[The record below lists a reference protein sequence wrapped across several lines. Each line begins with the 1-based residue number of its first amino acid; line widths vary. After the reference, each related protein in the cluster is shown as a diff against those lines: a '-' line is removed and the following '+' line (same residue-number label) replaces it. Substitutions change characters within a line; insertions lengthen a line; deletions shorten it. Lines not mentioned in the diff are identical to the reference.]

1 MDAVTIEV
9 GGEPREATVSN
20 ISLGLLDAIGVAP
33 AWGRDFVADDY
44 RSGTSPVI
52 LSADLW
58 RRMQS
63 AGAGDGDR
71 TIRVNGA
78 VCTIVGVMAPG
89 FTFPVGRVAMWR
101 PYVPVAAS
109 SATPNARTNLAALG
123 VLKPGVTLAQAE
135 AFAKATS
142 PNVLLGPGHLTVHVA
157 PFLTTMGTTVAALRA
172 LIGAVG
178 VLFLI
183 AVGNAGNVL
192 LAEAIRRDGE
202 MALRAS
208 LGASRARLA
217 RQVVTE
223 TLLLSGA
230 AAALALLVA
239 SWSLDALVASVPYI
253 MSFQVLRPIR
263 LDWRALT
270 FATAVTLAAG
280 LAAWYKF
287 RRSARAGPTCRKR

>member
-1 MDAVTIEV
+1 M
-9 GGEPREATVSN
+9 
-20 ISLGLLDAIGVAP
+20 L
-33 AWGRDFVADDY
+33 RD
-44 RSGTSPVI
+44 T
-52 LSADLW
+52 
-58 RRMQS
+58 
-63 AGAGDGDR
+63 
-71 TIRVNGA
+71 
-78 VCTIVGVMAPG
+78 
-89 FTFPVGRVAMWR
+89 
-101 PYVPVAAS
+101 
-109 SATPNARTNLAALG
+109 NARTNLAALG
-123 VLKPGVTLAQAE
+123 VLKDGVTLAQAE

-142 PNVLLGPGHLTVHVA
+142 PNELLGPGHLSVQVA
-157 PFLTTMGTTVAALRA
+157 PFVTTMGTTVAALRA

-230 AAALALLVA
+230 AAAVALLVA

-263 LDWRALT
+263 LDWRALA
-270 FATAVTLAAG
+270 FAVAVTLAAG
-280 LAAWYKF
+280 LAASYVSAF
-287 RRSARAGPTCRKR
+287 RACRADVQKALSGLKAGSAARSRTRKALTIVQIAATLVLLAAAALLGNGFLRLSRQDAGFYSSHLVNLEFSMPEWRYPAESEQQRLLDRMRDRRRTCRTSSTRL